1 MASETGWNKKNL
13 GKWIKALRSKR
24 YPQAGGFLY
33 DVERKGY
40 CCLGVVQ
47 KISRVCRWDEERRQ
61 FVDKHEDSFKHC
73 GNSFLTV
80 DAAKWLGTYGTL
92 FTADNPEIYLP
103 KEYNYSALC
112 DKGMVDE
119 ETLAKALPDSITC
132 SSMND
137 SWHLTFPQIA
147 DMLQYFVYNNLPDAE

>member
-61 FVDKHEDSFKHC
+61 FVDKHED
-73 GNSFLTV
+73 
-80 DAAKWLGTYGTL
+80 TYGTL